1 MKNTKLLPFRS
12 YEEEDVVNLFSLHP
26 MYASESTN
34 LNSQTEIRNDGAAG
48 TFVKIENGNFNQD
61 IVDYQ
66 HPDFLGKSNQNG
78 FNGYGNAAVSTSRPL
93 PFVVSETYPVNPL
106 NIMPTEGYDMP
117 LGITLNTTAIGD
129 ENGEKLLYNKMK
141 KEELQAILPGE
152 TVPVAT
158 KGVFTFHVE
167 SFDGAAIAQDD
178 GGDTFGVS
186 TDGVDGE
193 FRLNIMSVT
202 ETLYPRLK
210 KDGTDFNDL
219 RFRVVVSCLTT
230 AGTLIRT
237 NLANGSSSSNVGFST
252 QTKNNEWEDHTF
264 IQNDNQGFA
273 MIFGTSDGNDYTQA
287 HWRNLRVYDADT
299 GNLIIL
305 CMLNDTD
312 VTLAVGDLI
321 PNGVN
326 LQSNSPSEFT
336 PVGRVTLDSYNSYSG
351 GCRKSNLGIKYGF
364 AHQTGVSVINS
375 GIKTS
380 SSYGPINGY
389 DGLHYIDGTD
399 QVFTRELGKI
409 AICKPTDPFCFGTI
423 IGTGSMHSEKTD
435 GIYSDI
441 FWKNTLPI
449 GQKDDSKINYYM
461 IKIGK

>member
-12 YEEEDVVNLFSLHP
+12 YKEEDIVNLFALHP

-34 LNSQTEIRNDGAAG
+34 LNSPTEIRNDGAAG

-66 HPDFLGKSNQNG
+66 HPDFLGKNNQNG
-78 FNGYGNAAVSTSRPL
+78 FRGGVSTSRPL
-93 PFVVSETYPVNPL
+93 PFVESDTHPVNPL
-106 NIMPTEGYDMP
+106 NLMPTEGYDMP

-129 ENGEKLLYNKMK
+129 ENGERLLYNKMK

-158 KGVFTFHVE
+158 KGVFTFHAE
-167 SFDGAAIAQDD
+167 SIDGAATSQSNNPDS
-178 GGDTFGVS
+178 FGVF

-193 FRLNIMSVT
+193 FELNIFNMT
-202 ETLYPRLK
+202 DTLYPTIK
-210 KDGTDFNDL
+210 KNGTDFTDL
-219 RFRVVVSCLTT
+219 RFRVVVSCNAA
-230 AGTLIRT
+230 AGTVIRT
-237 NLANGSSSSNVGFST
+237 NLANGNNSSNVGFST
-252 QTKNNEWEDHTF
+252 QTRNNEWEDHTF
-264 IQNDNQGFA
+264 IQNDNQGFP

-312 VTLAVGDLI
+312 SSVAEGASLNGVTLK
-321 PNGVN
+321 
-326 LQSNSPSEFT
+326 SNSPSEFT
-336 PVGRVTLDSYNSYSG
+336 PVGTVTLTNSVGANEYSG
-351 GCRKSNLGIKYGF
+351 GCTKSNVGEEYGF
-364 AHQTGVSVINS
+364 GHLDGLSILNS

-380 SSYGPINGY
+380 SSYGKVYNYQGSPYLDNGV
-389 DGLHYIDGTD
+389 
-399 QVFTRELGKI
+399 QVFSRELGKI
-409 AICKPTDPFCFGTI
+409 AVCDPTDPFSFGTI
-423 IGTGSMHSEKTD
+423 IGTGSMDTEKTD

-441 FWKNTLPI
+441 FGKNTLPI